1 MLSAYLLPIHTPIS
15 NASSTLHVNHVAH
28 VVALPSSLPKTHNQ
42 SNQVKRVAERLSDK
56 KMKLELRESAVDYLA
71 REGYDPI
78 YGARPVKR
86 AVQREL
92 ETGLA
97 KAMLRGEFEEED
109 TVIVDAGSNGL
120 TFTRGPKVDVGVFA
134 NDGAF
139 AAAR

>member
-1 MLSAYLLPIHTPIS
+1 MVRAFLLF
-15 NASSTLHVNHVAH
+15 
-28 VVALPSSLPKTHNQ
+28 SLERRVTGRGFCCCLL
-42 SNQVKRVAERLSDK
+42 QVKRVAERLSDK

-71 REGYDPI
+71 REGYDPV

-92 ETGLA
+92 ETGRA

-109 TVIVDAGSNGL
+109 TVVVDAGTKGL
-120 TFTRGPKVDVGVFA
+120 IFTRGPKVDVSVFA

-139 AAAR
+139 TAAR

>member
-1 MLSAYLLPIHTPIS
+1 M
-15 NASSTLHVNHVAH
+15 
-28 VVALPSSLPKTHNQ
+28 
-42 SNQVKRVAERLSDK
+42 AERLSDK
-56 KMKLELRESAVDYLA
+56 KMRLELKEPAVDYLA
-71 REGYDPI
+71 REGYDPV

-109 TVIVDAGSNGL
+109 TVIVDAGAEGL
-120 TFTRGPKVDVGVFA
+120 TFSRGPKVDVGVFA
-134 NDGAF
+134 NEGAF

>member
-1 MLSAYLLPIHTPIS
+1 MKLELHTP
-15 NASSTLHVNHVAH
+15 APPLPTCL
-28 VVALPSSLPKTHNQ
+28 ALPPYSRLNA
-42 SNQVKRVAERLSDK
+42 NVCLQVKRVAERLRDK

-71 REGYDPI
+71 RQGYDPV

-109 TVIVDAGSNGL
+109 TVLVDAGHDGGL
-120 TFTRGPKVDVGVFA
+120 VFSKGPKVDMNVFA
-134 NDGAF
+134 GDGYAM
-139 AAAR
+139 AGSR

>member
-1 MLSAYLLPIHTPIS
+1 M
-15 NASSTLHVNHVAH
+15 
-28 VVALPSSLPKTHNQ
+28 
-42 SNQVKRVAERLSDK
+42 AERLSDK
-56 KMKLELRESAVDYLA
+56 KMRLELREGAVDYLA
-71 REGYDPI
+71 REGYDPV

-109 TVIVDAGSNGL
+109 TVLVDAGHDGL
-120 TFTRGPKVDVGVFA
+120 VFTRGPKVDMGVFA
-134 NDGAF
+134 GDGAF